1 MTQEA
6 ILYYADNP
14 ADFVEDLLHVTPDKN
29 QRAILDSVAKNQ
41 MTSVRSGHGIG
52 KSAVEA
58 WTVIWFM
65 STRPFPKI
73 PCTAPTQHQLF
84 DILWAEISKW
94 LRNNKALERE
104 LMWTKEKVYMKQYP
118 EEWFAVARTASKPDA
133 LQGFHADDILYI
145 IDEASGVDDKVFE
158 PVLGALST
166 PGARLLMCGNPTQLS
181 GFFYDSHHK
190 NRGSYT
196 TFHVDGRN
204 SSRVSDDFVKT
215 IIQMYGEDSDV
226 FRVRVAGEFPRQ
238 ENDVF
243 IPLPLVEKSIMT
255 EWTEPTKP
263 ARIDIGCDV
272 ARYGDDRTVIGY
284 KVDEKAMFYK
294 RKSGQDLMQTAD
306 DIMELG
312 LKLMEKYR
320 FDKAIPIKID
330 DSGLGGGVTDR
341 LRRVKR
347 EQPERFWWMD
357 IIPVYFGQRIHHDF
371 YYDSTTYM
379 MSVVKNLLAPQTPEG
394 AQKPVQ
400 LILPNDNDLVGQL
413 STRKYS
419 MTDDAKIRV
428 ESKDAMKKRGMH
440 SPDEADCMRD
450 YSIACLPAHGVLQL
464 LLRLHRHPDGQLGRM
479 SGWLA
484 EQLPIGGIVPL
495 RVRAQHRFRQG
506 DHTRRAMILIGN
518 GVGVAGLGA
527 AAGVWANRT
536 GAASA
541 RPMAAPR
548 VRRVNSCFMRGSSG
562 QRQGR
567 RASGSGGRPGEHSIR
582 TPRRP

>member
-1 MTQEA
+1 MMTQEA
-6 ILYYADNP
+6 ILYYADHPLFCRGPAPRYAGQEPARHIGFCGKEPDDERPQRPRHRQERGRGVDRYLVYVNP
-14 ADFVEDLLHVTPDKN
+14 
-29 QRAILDSVAKNQ
+29 
-41 MTSVRSGHGIG
+41 
-52 KSAVEA
+52 
-58 WTVIWFM
+58 
-65 STRPFPKI
+65 RPFPKI

-263 ARIDIGCDV
+263 AHIDIGCDV

-357 IIPVYFGQRIHHDF
+357 HYP
-371 YYDSTTYM
+371 
-379 MSVVKNLLAPQTPEG
+379 
-394 AQKPVQ
+394 
-400 LILPNDNDLVGQL
+400 
-413 STRKYS
+413 
-419 MTDDAKIRV
+419 
-428 ESKDAMKKRGMH
+428 
-440 SPDEADCMRD
+440 
-450 YSIACLPAHGVLQL
+450 
-464 LLRLHRHPDGQLGRM
+464 RL
-479 SGWLA
+479 
-484 EQLPIGGIVPL
+484 
-495 RVRAQHRFRQG
+495 
-506 DHTRRAMILIGN
+506 
-518 GVGVAGLGA
+518 
-527 AAGVWANRT
+527 
-536 GAASA
+536 ASA
-541 RPMAAPR
+541 SAYTMTFTTIAP
-548 VRRVNSCFMRGSSG
+548 
-562 QRQGR
+562 
-567 RASGSGGRPGEHSIR
+567 P
-582 TPRRP
+582 T

>member
-1 MTQEA
+1 MMTQEA
-6 ILYYADNP
+6 ILYYADHP

-255 EWTEPTKP
+255 E
-263 ARIDIGCDV
+263 C
-272 ARYGDDRTVIGY
+272 
-284 KVDEKAMFYK
+284 
-294 RKSGQDLMQTAD
+294 
-306 DIMELG
+306 
-312 LKLMEKYR
+312 
-320 FDKAIPIKID
+320 
-330 DSGLGGGVTDR
+330 
-341 LRRVKR
+341 
-347 EQPERFWWMD
+347 
-357 IIPVYFGQRIHHDF
+357 
-371 YYDSTTYM
+371 
-379 MSVVKNLLAPQTPEG
+379 
-394 AQKPVQ
+394 
-400 LILPNDNDLVGQL
+400 
-413 STRKYS
+413 
-419 MTDDAKIRV
+419 
-428 ESKDAMKKRGMH
+428 
-440 SPDEADCMRD
+440 
-450 YSIACLPAHGVLQL
+450 
-464 LLRLHRHPDGQLGRM
+464 
-479 SGWLA
+479 
-484 EQLPIGGIVPL
+484 
-495 RVRAQHRFRQG
+495 
-506 DHTRRAMILIGN
+506 
-518 GVGVAGLGA
+518 
-527 AAGVWANRT
+527 
-536 GAASA
+536 
-541 RPMAAPR
+541 
-548 VRRVNSCFMRGSSG
+548 
-562 QRQGR
+562 
-567 RASGSGGRPGEHSIR
+567 
-582 TPRRP
+582 

>member
-6 ILYYADNP
+6 ILYYADHP

-284 KVDEKAMFYK
+284 KVDEKAILTGTSANFYAAIQTLQPYEQGGDPDSIYYK
-294 RKSGQDLMQTAD
+294 IKLKEYREVKVRQVKVDSAGTATVSKS
-306 DIMELG
+306 
-312 LKLMEKYR
+312 
-320 FDKAIPIKID
+320 
-330 DSGLGGGVTDR
+330 
-341 LRRVKR
+341 
-347 EQPERFWWMD
+347 
-357 IIPVYFGQRIHHDF
+357 
-371 YYDSTTYM
+371 
-379 MSVVKNLLAPQTPEG
+379 
-394 AQKPVQ
+394 
-400 LILPNDNDLVGQL
+400 
-413 STRKYS
+413 STR
-419 MTDDAKIRV
+419 TDNRVQAKTYTVKPGDCLYNI
-428 ESKDAMKKRGMH
+428 SKTALGDGGRYNEIYALNKDKIKNPNLIYPGQ
-440 SPDEADCMRD
+440 
-450 YSIACLPAHGVLQL
+450 VLQL
-464 LLRLHRHPDGQLGRM
+464 P
-479 SGWLA
+479 
-484 EQLPIGGIVPL
+484 
-495 RVRAQHRFRQG
+495 
-506 DHTRRAMILIGN
+506 
-518 GVGVAGLGA
+518 
-527 AAGVWANRT
+527 
-536 GAASA
+536 
-541 RPMAAPR
+541 
-548 VRRVNSCFMRGSSG
+548 
-562 QRQGR
+562 
-567 RASGSGGRPGEHSIR
+567 
-582 TPRRP
+582 